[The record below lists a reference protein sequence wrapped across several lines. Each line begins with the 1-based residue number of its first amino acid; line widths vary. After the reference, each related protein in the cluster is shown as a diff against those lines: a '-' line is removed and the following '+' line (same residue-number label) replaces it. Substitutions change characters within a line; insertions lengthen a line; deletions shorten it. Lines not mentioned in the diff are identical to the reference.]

1 MQVTLFLLFSNW
13 EKSIF
18 TAERVS
24 QPEGPPFFTAHAL
37 RLLAIFVLMLSQPT
51 LQIASYCVLGHK
63 YFLPYTGWNYCKI
76 ATIDLTPI
84 PFLLSRPLL
93 LSLVIPRNPSCF
105 APTSCNQPPTPRP
118 ATPKLIPEVVVVE
131 AVEEVTPLLCVV
143 GICSSPRK
151 QSSYRHRGNES
162 GGIVPPGRW

>member
-24 QPEGPPFFTAHAL
+24 QREGPPFFTAHAL
-37 RLLAIFVLMLSQPT
+37 RLLAIFVFMLSQST

-63 YFLPYTGWNYCKI
+63 YFLPYKGWHYCKI

-84 PFLLSRPLL
+84 PLLLSRPLL
-93 LSLVIPRNPSCF
+93 LSLVIPRKPPCF
-105 APTSCNQPPTPRP
+105 IRSDIMLPTPHP
-118 ATPKLIPEVVVVE
+118 TP
-131 AVEEVTPLLCVV
+131 
-143 GICSSPRK
+143 
-151 QSSYRHRGNES
+151 GNTNADS
-162 GGIVPPGRW
+162 GGGGSGGGGGGDTPIVCGRDLQQSAETKFLSTSRK